1 MNALV
6 WDDTGNRVFETGI
19 DHGVLYPINVS
30 NGLYDSG
37 IAWNGLTGVKEKPA
51 GAAVSKSYADNMAY
65 LSLLSAETFDLEID
79 AYTYPAEFGACDGT
93 VTPHAGVVVGQQ
105 NRQTFGL
112 SYRTKIGNDVES
124 MDLGYKL
131 HLVYGCLA
139 APSEKDYAT
148 VNDSPAA
155 VTFSWTVSTTPVPV
169 TDLKPTSLL
178 TIDSTK
184 VSGTDLDALNQ
195 LLYGTEGVDPALP
208 SPDDV
213 IALFAGTVTTATTV
227 EPTFNPTGHVLT
239 IPTVTGVTYYMD
251 GDIVTAGTH
260 TIAADKVVTAR
271 PNSGYV
277 FSALS
282 VAAWHIVYS

>member
-1 MNALV
+1 MTALV
-6 WDDTGNRVFETGI
+6 WDDTGNRLFETGI
-19 DHGVLYPINVS
+19 DRGVLFPLNVS

-37 IAWNGLTGVKEKPA
+37 VAWNGLTGVKEKPA
-51 GAAVSKSYADNMAY
+51 GAAVTKSYADNMAY

-79 AYTYPAEFGACDGT
+79 AYTYPPEFGACDGT

-112 SYRTKIGNDVES
+112 CYRTKIGNDVES

-169 TDLKPTSLL
+169 TDMKPTSLL

-213 IALFAGTVTTATTV
+213 IALFAGTVTTATTI
-227 EPTFNPTGHVLT
+227 EPTFNPTGHLVT
-239 IPTVTGVTYYMD
+239 IPSVTGVDYYMD
-251 GDIVTAGTH
+251 GAIVTTGTH
-260 TIAADKVVTAR
+260 AITEDKVVTAR
-271 PNSGYV
+271 PQAGYV

-282 VAAWHIVYS
+282 VDAWHIVYS